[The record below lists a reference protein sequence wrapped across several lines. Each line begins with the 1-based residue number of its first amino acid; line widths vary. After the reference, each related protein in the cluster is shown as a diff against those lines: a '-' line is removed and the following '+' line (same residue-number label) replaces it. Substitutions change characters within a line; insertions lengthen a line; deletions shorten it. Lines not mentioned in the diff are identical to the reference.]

1 MRFLLFII
9 CIGSIQNV
17 IGQNKAKF
25 HTVERHIGLY
35 DSPYKNSI
43 SGSFSYGPSIFMG
56 DQYQRNSRLAP
67 SQTLNFT
74 VNKKIADR
82 FSISIQAVMGELT
95 GSGMFFDNPIYAH
108 TDFSNNY
115 FSFSILTREH
125 FIKKGDNFD
134 PNKKFQIHS
143 SIGIGYM
150 VSDIS
155 VATPFSNEI
164 KIHQNVEALIIPG
177 SLEFSYFIS
186 DNIGVM
192 CTGDINYFYT
202 DELDLKISNND
213 ADFFLSA
220 RMGMCFKFE

>member
-1 MRFLLFII
+1 MRLLLFII
-9 CIGSIQNV
+9 CICSIQNV
-17 IGQNKAKF
+17 FGQVKAKF
-25 HTVERHIGLY
+25 HTVERHMGLY

-67 SQTLNFT
+67 SQTFNFT
-74 VNKKIADR
+74 VNKKIAER
-82 FSISIQAVMGELT
+82 FSISVQAVMGELT
-95 GSGMFFDNPIYAH
+95 GSGMFFDNPTYAY

-115 FSFSILTREH
+115 FSFSILAREH
-125 FIKKGDNFD
+125 FIKKGTNFN

-150 VSDIS
+150 VSDVS
-155 VATPFSNEI
+155 VTTPYTNEI

-177 SLEFSYFIS
+177 SLEFSYFIYE
-186 DNIGVM
+186 NLGLM

-213 ADFFLSA
+213 ADFFLST
-220 RMGMCFKFE
+220 RIGMCFKFE

>member
-1 MRFLLFII
+1 MRLLLFII
-9 CIGSIQNV
+9 CICSIQNI

-25 HTVERHIGLY
+25 NTDERHIGLY

-56 DQYQRNSRLAP
+56 DQDQRNSRLAP
-67 SQTLNFT
+67 SQTLNLT
-74 VNKKIADR
+74 VNKKIAER
-82 FSISIQAVMGELT
+82 FSISAQVAMGELT
-95 GSGMFFDNPIYAH
+95 GSGIFFDDPIYAQ

-125 FIKKGDNFD
+125 FIKKRAVFD
-134 PNKKFQIHS
+134 TNKKFEIHS

-164 KIHQNVEALIIPG
+164 KIHKTVETLIIPG
-177 SLEFSYFIS
+177 SLELSYFIS
-186 DNIGVM
+186 DNLGVM

-202 DELDLKISNND
+202 DELDLKIANND
-213 ADFFLSA
+213 ADFFLST
-220 RMGMCFKFE
+220 RIGMCFKFE

>member
-1 MRFLLFII
+1 MRLLLFII
-9 CIGSIQNV
+9 CISSISNV
-17 IGQNKAKF
+17 FGQIKAKF
-25 HTVERHIGLY
+25 HTVDRHMGLY
-35 DSPYKNSI
+35 DSPYSNSI
-43 SGSFSYGPSIFMG
+43 SGSFSSGPSLFMG
-56 DQYQRNSRLAP
+56 DQNQRNTRLAP
-67 SQTLNFT
+67 SQTVNLT

-82 FSISIQAVMGELT
+82 FSISVQAAMGELT
-95 GSGMFFDNPIYAH
+95 GSGMFFSNPTYAY

-115 FSFSILTREH
+115 FSISIQAREH
-125 FIKKGDNFD
+125 FIKKGADFD

-155 VATPFSNEI
+155 VTTPYTNEI
-164 KIHQNVEALIIPG
+164 EIHQKVEALIIPG

-186 DNIGVM
+186 DNFGVM

-213 ADFFLSA
+213 ADFFISA
-220 RMGMCFKFE
+220 RMGLCFKFE